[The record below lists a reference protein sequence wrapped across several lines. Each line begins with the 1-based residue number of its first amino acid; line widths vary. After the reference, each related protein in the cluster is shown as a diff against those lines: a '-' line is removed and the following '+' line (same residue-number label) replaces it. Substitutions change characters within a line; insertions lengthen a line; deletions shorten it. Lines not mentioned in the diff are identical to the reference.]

1 MNAPDRTAVLLD
13 SHPLWL
19 EAVETVLRRI
29 DVDVVGKT
37 TAVDQAL
44 SMLEREDPDLFVAE
58 IKNGSD
64 QIDLTF
70 LENARQRARSAK
82 IVVLSMLEEKE
93 HIEAALQAG
102 AVAYVLKSAHPD
114 DLTTT
119 VRQVFH
125 SSVFMAGAQTATSGP
140 VTVPQIVQPSHL
152 TPREVEILR
161 LAADGHSNAQMA
173 KMLWVTE
180 QTIKFHLSNI
190 YRKLDVANRT
200 EASRWA
206 QLHGLLSAATA
217 ARAPQASMA
226 RAQ

>member
-37 TAVDQAL
+37 TSVDRAL
-44 SMLEREDPDLFVAE
+44 GMLEHQDPDLFVAE

-64 QIDLTF
+64 EVDLTF
-70 LENARQRARSAK
+70 LQDARERARSAK

-119 VRQVFH
+119 VRQIFH
-125 SSVFMAGAQTATSGP
+125 HSVFLAGGQTASAP
-140 VTVPQIVQPSHL
+140 VSVPQIVQPSHL

-206 QLHGLLSAATA
+206 QLHGLLSAATS
-217 ARAPQASMA
+217 ARAPATSMA

>member
-19 EAVETVLRRI
+19 EAVQTVLNRI
-29 DVDVVGKT
+29 DVEVVGKT
-37 TAVDQAL
+37 TTVDRAL
-44 SMLEREDPDLFVAE
+44 STLEREDPDLFVAE

-64 QIDLTF
+64 QVDTTF
-70 LENARQRARSAK
+70 LQEARERARTAK

-119 VRQVFH
+119 VRQIFH
-125 SSVFMAGAQTATSGP
+125 SSVFMAGGQTATTSGP
-140 VTVPQIVQPSHL
+140 VSVPQIVQPSHL

-206 QLHGLLSAATA
+206 QLHGLLSTA
-217 ARAPQASMA
+217 PARAPQATMA

>member
-44 SMLEREDPDLFVAE
+44 SMLERDDPDLFVAE

-70 LENARQRARSAK
+70 LQNARQRARSAK

-125 SSVFMAGAQTATSGP
+125 SSVFMAGGQTATSGP
-140 VTVPQIVQPSHL
+140 VSVPQIVQPSHL